1 MQKHVKKT
9 KKDALI
15 SGENLLKYLK
25 KKVKLMLTF
34 NLYV

>member
-15 SGENLLKYLK
+15 SVENLLKYFK
-25 KKVKLMLTF
+25 KKSKININF
-34 NLYV
+34 